1 MRAPHSSLWYLLFTL
16 VVSSSILDAGPA
28 FAGHKRSSPTGLDA
42 RPVNATCLAPASSP
56 EPSLALVPALG
67 GASLSVPTAAQ
78 QSPVD
83 ANFWYVTEI
92 AGRLRRVAASSGVQT
107 TALDLT
113 SRVSATGEGGL
124 LGLALHPA
132 FAQNGYVF
140 VYYTVAASPL
150 RSIVSRFT
158 TTNGGA
164 TFDPASERVI
174 LDLPQVATNHLGGD
188 LHFGPDGKLYVGFGD
203 GGSTPAL
210 AQNPSD
216 LHGKVLRLDV
226 DAGNPYAIP
235 ADNPFA
241 AGGGRPEVWALGFR
255 NPYRWSFDALT
266 GELWLSDV
274 GQSAW
279 EEVDLVA
286 RGGNYGWPY
295 REGFHCLSGD
305 CNDPNYVTPEIE
317 YSHAEGCAI
326 IGGFVYR
333 GAVLPGLSGAYLYGD
348 YCSSRIWSALPN
360 GNGSYQ
366 VAQIASS
373 STSFIAFAQ
382 GRDGEVLVLQTS
394 GAVRLAPASGSPS
407 DPMPL
412 HLADTGCVDPADPK
426 KPAAGLLPF
435 DVNSPLYSDGA
446 AKERWLA
453 LPEGAHITVGAG
465 GDFELPPGGVTM
477 KSFRVGGKLVE
488 TRLFVRYGNGSY
500 GGYTY
505 EWNEAETDAVLLPG
519 AKKRTVG
526 TLTWNYPSRAQC
538 LQCHTAVAGFSL
550 GLELGQLNRD
560 LLYPVT
566 GRTANQLSTLSGI
579 GVFAAPL
586 AANPGTLSRL
596 ERDTGDHVA
605 RGWLD
610 ANCAG
615 CHQPGGPTGAAID
628 LRYDTGLGQMGLC
641 DALPALGDLGV
652 AGARLLLPGDP
663 ARSILSLRT
672 HLVGAGQMPPLG
684 RTLAD
689 PSGTALLDA
698 WIRSFAS
705 CSGPD
710 TDADGWIDASDN
722 CPRHSNAS
730 QQDTD
735 GDGIGDVCETPCND
749 GVDNDRDG
757 AADYPL
763 DAGCASKDATR
774 EDPACQD
781 GVDNDGDG
789 RIDGP
794 RDVGCAGVAATR
806 ENPAC
811 ADGIDNDADGKID
824 FDGGRSLGAVSPTA
838 PDPDCEGSPSRSEA
852 PRISCGLGF
861 ELGPVLVLLAALRRR
876 MGHRVSAID

>member
-1 MRAPHSSLWYLLFTL
+1 MLAPPHPSLWRLLLTL
-16 VVSSSILDAGPA
+16 ALSWGFLGAAPA
-28 FAGHKRSSPTGLDA
+28 FAGQARQRVAGLDA
-42 RPVNATCLAPASSP
+42 RPVNTTCLAPASSP

-67 GASLSVPTAAQ
+67 GAILSFPTGAV

-83 ANFWYVTEI
+83 TNYWYVSEI

-164 TFDPASERVI
+164 TFDLASERVL
-174 LDLPQVATNHLGGD
+174 LDVPQVATNHLGGD

-203 GGSTPAL
+203 GGSTPTL
-210 AQNPSD
+210 AQIPSD

-226 DAGNPYAIP
+226 DGGNPYAIP

-266 GELWLSDV
+266 GELWLGDV
-274 GQSAW
+274 GENSW

-286 RGGNYGWPY
+286 RSGNYGWPY

-305 CNDPNYVTPEIE
+305 CNDPKYVKPQIE

-333 GAVLPGLSGAYLYGD
+333 GALLPGLSGAYLYGD

-360 GNGSYQ
+360 GNGTYQ
-366 VAQIASS
+366 VAPIASS
-373 STSFIAFAQ
+373 STPFTAFAQ

-407 DPMPL
+407 DPMPS

-446 AKERWLA
+446 AKQRWLA
-453 LPEGAHITVGAG
+453 LPDGAQITVDAR
-465 GDFELPPGGVTM
+465 GDLELPAGSVTM

-505 EWNEAETDAVLLPG
+505 EWNDAETDAVLLPG
-519 AKKRTVG
+519 AKQRIVG
-526 TLTWNYPSRAQC
+526 GQAWNYPSRAQC
-538 LQCHTAVAGFSL
+538 LQCHSAAAGFNL

-560 LLYPVT
+560 LFYPVT
-566 GRTANQLSTLSGI
+566 GRTANQLAALSSIGI
-579 GVFAAPL
+579 FATPL
-586 AANPGTLSRL
+586 ATNPGTLPRL
-596 ERDTGDHVA
+596 ERDTVDHAA
-605 RGWLD
+605 RGWLA

-615 CHQPGGPTGAAID
+615 CHRPGGPTGAAID
-628 LRYDTGLGQMGLC
+628 LRYDTALGQMGLC
-641 DALPALGDLGV
+641 DTLPALGDLGV

-672 HLVGAGQMPPLG
+672 HRVGAGQMPPLG
-684 RTLAD
+684 RTLVD
-689 PSGTALLDA
+689 SNGTALLDA
-698 WIRSFAS
+698 WIRSFPS

-710 TDADGWIDASDN
+710 TDADGRIDASDN
-722 CPRHSNAS
+722 CPRLPNAN
-730 QQDTD
+730 QLDTD
-735 GDGIGDVCETPCND
+735 RDGIGDVCETPCND

-757 AADYPL
+757 AVDYPL
-763 DAGCASKDATR
+763 DAGCASRDAAR

-781 GVDNDGDG
+781 GIDNDGDG
-789 RIDGP
+789 RTDGP
-794 RDVGCAGVAATR
+794 GDVGCAGVAATR
-806 ENPAC
+806 ENPPC
-811 ADGIDNDADGKID
+811 ADGIDNDGDGKID
-824 FDGGRSLGAVSPTA
+824 FDGGRASGAATPTV
-838 PDPDCEGSPSRSEA
+838 PDPTCAGSPSRFEA
-852 PRISCGLGF
+852 PSCGLGF
-861 ELGPVLVLLAALRRR
+861 ELGPALVLLVALRRR
-876 MGHRVSAID
+876 MGRRIGAAD